1 MTNPQE
7 KENYRTPITS
17 INIDSNLSKTL
28 PFNIEKG
35 LEQKFFSIKPLPCI
49 GLARTDVIF
58 MTYEYNAQNKSIK
71 ETYEFVLNNQKSHS
85 TTANNYSKAVLKL
98 NMKVLSEFNQL
109 DDTRNFHDVYEYE
122 TAVEQLLSHFLLLVN
137 KSIFSKEDRIRLM
150 GNSYLMMIRNI
161 LQALQNPNSKINDG
175 GTI

>member
-17 INIDSNLSKTL
+17 INIDSKLSKTL

-35 LEQKFFSIKPLPCI
+35 LEQKFFSLKPLHYI
-49 GLARTDVIF
+49 GLAGTDVIF
-58 MTYEYNAQNKSIK
+58 MTYDYNAQNKSIK
-71 ETYEFVLNNQKSHS
+71 ETYEFVLNNQKSHC
-85 TTANNYSKAVLKL
+85 TTANNYSKAVLKVW
-98 NMKVLSEFNQL
+98 MHILSEFNQL
-109 DDTRNFHDVYEYE
+109 DATRNFHDVYEYE
-122 TAVEQLLSHFLLLVN
+122 TAVEQLLSHFILLVN

-150 GNSYLMMIRNI
+150 GNSYLMITRNT